1 MRTIFSWAI
10 QVLYIF
16 NEIVFID
23 SQRPQFRDDYRYEK
37 VFKVFYKLHTEAVNW
52 YQARIRCEAEGSQLI
67 VPHSLDEADS
77 IPLLIAPILTK
88 YEGVYIGI
96 HDLYSERSFVTIKG
110 SGLHDT
116 ILDLLWEL
124 KQPVHSGGRCVAMRR
139 NGRLFVHP
147 CLEALPFACKIKA
160 SEVMYYSECDTFD
173 SRWILGPNNTCYI
186 THLEPQTWYE
196 AYSTCLSA
204 GGHLT
209 VLDTK
214 EEADY
219 IRDTFKQYDQHKTP
233 GDFAFLGFSD
243 IFQRYHYRTVLGDP
257 LKEKAVDWD
266 FKCPGNFT
274 KLEERCGGYRRSG
287 LLSTNSCLKPSMF
300 FCEKPANGTF
310 RIKNHARS
318 QLRSGFRKLR
328 KV

>member
-1 MRTIFSWAI
+1 
-10 QVLYIF
+10 L
-16 NEIVFID
+16 D

-37 VFKVFYKLHTEAVNW
+37 VFQVFYKLHTEAVNW

-88 YEGVYIGI
+88 YEGVYVGM
-96 HDLYSERSFVTIKG
+96 HDLYSERSFVTVKG

-147 CLEALPFACKIKA
+147 CFEKLPFACKIKA
-160 SEVMYYSECDTFD
+160 SDVTYYPECDTFD
-173 SRWILGPNNTCYI
+173 SRWVLGPNNTCYI

-209 VLDTK
+209 ILDTK
-214 EEADY
+214 EEAEY
-219 IRDTFKQYDQHKTP
+219 LRDTFKQYDQHKTP

-266 FKCPGNFT
+266 FKCPGNYT

-287 LLSTNSCLKPSMF
+287 LLSTNSCMMPSMF

-310 RIKNHARS
+310 RIKKHARS
-318 QLRSGFRKLR
+318 PLRSGFRNLR
-328 KV
+328 RV